1 MELLTGMI
9 AQDGMLGKIVPFLP
23 NIFFILITIGAM
35 IYGNKLADF
44 IYRKLTKRFGWTS
57 PTIRMGIKAAIYV
70 VGIVLVILNIP
81 GLKKEFLQLSGLVFG
96 GIVAFSSSTIIANGM
111 GGILI
116 KLMKQYQIGDVIEFE
131 GTLGKVTEIQAFH
144 TEIETPERKLMTIP
158 NSVMLSKKFSN
169 LSETG
174 CIVSAEVGLGYD
186 IPRTTVEKILIKA
199 AKTVGLEN
207 PFVGVTALNDYTIGY
222 KLNAVLKDVNLIMGA
237 KSMMYKEV
245 LDEFSKQGLEIVSP
259 MFLNTMAIDPKKRVM
274 AVYSSEETTEEIKA
288 KEKQLGALMFEKAHK
303 KEELIREKEKIAD
316 SLQDL
321 IKQQENLDAALE
333 KVKDDNV
340 KKRLELRKKELEV
353 KIKAAQA
360 KVEQHQE
367 KTQKQTEEEE
377 DRDKP
382 KA

>member
-1 MELLTGMI
+1 
-9 AQDGMLGKIVPFLP
+9 
-23 NIFFILITIGAM
+23 
-35 IYGNKLADF
+35 
-44 IYRKLTKRFGWTS
+44 
-57 PTIRMGIKAAIYV
+57 
-70 VGIVLVILNIP
+70 
-81 GLKKEFLQLSGLVFG
+81 
-96 GIVAFSSSTIIANGM
+96 
-111 GGILI
+111 
-116 KLMKQYQIGDVIEFE
+116 
-131 GTLGKVTEIQAFH
+131 
-144 TEIETPERKLMTIP
+144 MTIP